1 MESAGEALGD
11 TRAFLVDLVGLVALV
26 DLVDLLDLIFRN
38 FFGGLLSDKDEEEV
52 DESLELDPVRPEMSD
67 KRYLDSDSDSDSDS
81 SEGELASFEELSEL
95 EELEEEDEEEDD
107 ADDEDDEE
115 EDDEDEEDAED
126 ERFRFNV

>member
-11 TRAFLVDLVGLVALV
+11 TRAFLVDLVGLVALA
-26 DLVDLLDLIFRN
+26 DLLDLIFRN
-38 FFGGLLSDKDEEEV
+38 FFGGLLSDKDDEEV
-52 DESLELDPVRPEMSD
+52 DESLELDPVRQEMSD
-67 KRYLDSDSDSDSDS
+67 KRYLDSDSDSDS

-107 ADDEDDEE
+107 ADDEDDED